1 MTATWTTPATW
12 SNSVLVGATDLNTHV
27 RDNMDYLF
35 TRPRTVSNS
44 NAAADVTTT
53 STSFTDV
60 DGAGSEFTISVATN
74 GGRLMIGFTGSMN
87 ISGGSTAYRGYLDV
101 DVDGTRLG
109 GDDGLMLFYYPY
121 NGNVSFVVVTGV
133 LSVATHTVKLQ
144 WKTSNAANTVTCYM
158 GAGTASADLHP
169 QFWAIEV

>member
-12 SNSVLVGATDLNTHV
+12 SNSVLVDATDLNTNV

-44 NAAADVTTT
+44 DAAANVTTT

-74 GGRLMIGFTGSMN
+74 GGRLMIGFVGALVVA
-87 ISGGSTAYRGYLDV
+87 GGVTTYRGYLDV
-101 DVDGTRLG
+101 DVDGARLG
-109 GDDGLMLFYYPY
+109 GDDGLVLFYYPY
-121 NGNVSFVVVTGV
+121 SGNVSFVVVTGV

-144 WKTSNAANTVTCYM
+144 WKTNNVANTLTCYM
-158 GAGTASADLHP
+158 GAGTASANMHP